1 MLSIIKDNPG
11 ARDIHMHSRLRWPV
25 FTTAAVAGLIAP
37 ATAAPAERML
47 YERSSRDVYDAAVVV
62 GPREF
67 VTESLLS
74 TFKAFCATQCTHRKL
89 ARLRVSTNEHDL
101 QVTGNV
107 SLPDM
112 LPGGIPD
119 LLSLNPGYL
128 GTVIGTPD
136 IAQVLCL
143 GGEATALVRRGDHIA
158 SYQISGNHD
167 SRELSASGLNLTVVG
182 FSFQVG
188 PVSSSG
194 GERSASPGFLWVF
207 ARAKDLP
214 SAEEA
219 AAVRRDLESRIG
231 VRSFLTLRTDPF
243 FFDYGGPITD
253 VFETPPAEVSVAEF
267 LTRPFI
273 ACWPTDSRDGPG
285 GCQLRKTHTRLRPKN
300 Q

>member
-1 MLSIIKDNPG
+1 
-11 ARDIHMHSRLRWPV
+11 MHSRLRRLV
-25 FTTAAVAGLIAP
+25 FTTAAVAGLTAP
-37 ATAAPAERML
+37 ATAAPAGRML

-74 TFKAFCATQCTHRKL
+74 TFRAFCATQCTHRKL
-89 ARLRVSTNEHDL
+89 ARLRASTNEHDL

-128 GTVIGTPD
+128 GTAIGTPD

-143 GGEATALVRRGDHIA
+143 GGEATALVRRGDRMA
-158 SYQISGNHD
+158 SYQISGSHD
-167 SRELSASGLNLTVVG
+167 SREMSVSGLNLTVVG
-182 FSFQVG
+182 FSFRAA
-188 PVSSSG
+188 PVPSSG
-194 GERSASPGFLWVF
+194 GERSASPDFLWVF
-207 ARAKDLP
+207 ARTKNLP
-214 SAEEA
+214 SAKEA
-219 AAVRRDLESRIG
+219 DAVRRELESRIG

-253 VFETPPAEVSVAEF
+253 VFEIPPAEVSVAEF

-273 ACWPTDSRDGPG
+273 ACWPADSPDGSG
-285 GCQLRKTHTRLRPKN
+285 GCQLRNTHTGLRPRHY
-300 Q
+300 